1 MLDHSFT
8 WWPETTSP
16 QTPTVKPQLYFP
28 VQKKKARFMNKVVA
42 VCSLHRYSATY
53 GYTCCYSEI
62 PLSPFR
68 KAQRTDVF
76 RAYDKKT

>member
-42 VCSLHRYSATY
+42 VCFQHK
-53 GYTCCYSEI
+53 I
-62 PLSPFR
+62 LSQSQWLLNRF
-68 KAQRTDVF
+68 
-76 RAYDKKT
+76 